1 MKLDF
6 SNPEEAPEEFRAVTF
21 NAPRAKK
28 GMRMPSLTALEI
40 QTQGRCTRKIIPALM
55 PRPCSCACTLPLP
68 VPATYT
74 PSHGSRGNWGG
85 GAGPGILFTLILV
98 STLLVVFDANV
109 WNTDEINVLGKKI
122 LSRCL

>member
-85 GAGPGILFTLILV
+85 GGRGREFCSPSSLYPLYWSSSMQMCGTQM
-98 STLLVVFDANV
+98 
-109 WNTDEINVLGKKI
+109 K
-122 LSRCL
+122 